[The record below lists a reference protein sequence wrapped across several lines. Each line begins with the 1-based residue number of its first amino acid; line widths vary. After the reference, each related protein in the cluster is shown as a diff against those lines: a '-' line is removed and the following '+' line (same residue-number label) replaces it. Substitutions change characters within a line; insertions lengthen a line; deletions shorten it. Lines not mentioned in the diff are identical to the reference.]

1 MSGSVPGLCPLA
13 ADTALCSD
21 SHACLRTL
29 PGVPVGPRHARR
41 GLVRELAA
49 IGCLPLQ
56 LSTSP
61 IESILF
67 LTPNLFLPVVNGSV
81 THPTDCSHGK
91 TWEPPWTAPP
101 PSPASGQSALRLL
114 NSTSLDLD
122 PVPVTHSPPPPRPEW
137 LPPFRI
143 AAVGPL
149 QRLLISPPP
158 GRYPDDGRT
167 TKAASCSGWNPNDV
181 PPGSLIVYSNLE
193 RSRCIVKVPSE
204 LPL

>member
-122 PVPVTHSPPPPRPEW
+122 PVPVTHSPPHPPGPSGY
-137 LPPFRI
+137 LPSGLLQWVLCRGCSSHPLQDVIQTTAGPRKLQ
-143 AAVGPL
+143 AAVGGIL
-149 QRLLISPPP
+149 TMSPQGP
-158 GRYPDDGRT
+158 
-167 TKAASCSGWNPNDV
+167 
-181 PPGSLIVYSNLE
+181 
-193 RSRCIVKVPSE
+193 
-204 LPL
+204 

>member
-122 PVPVTHSPPPPRPEW
+122 PVPVTHSPPPPARV
-137 LPPFRI
+137 
-143 AAVGPL
+143 ATSL
-149 QRLLISPPP
+149 Q
-158 GRYPDDGRT
+158 DC
-167 TKAASCSGWNPNDV
+167 CSGSSAEAAHLTP
-181 PPGSLIVYSNLE
+181 
-193 RSRCIVKVPSE
+193 SRTLSRRWPDHESCKLQWVES
-204 LPL
+204 